1 MINVKVA
8 ILDDESRDLEKVKDY
23 FMFVSNQHISYDCS
37 CFDNGVSIYDE
48 SFDLYILDIEM
59 PNLNGLEVAENIKE
73 KYPNSVIVLHSK
85 RNDLVFESFKV
96 GVFFFVRKDNFEED
110 MKNAQKRFDQHFK
123 KSNMIYN
130 YQNKDIIRNIQYRD
144 IMYIEKVGHRVEI
157 HLCDGE
163 ILRDN
168 ISMRNIL
175 PKFESFIHCH
185 QSYLVNL
192 SHVDKIDSNDFFM
205 KNGDRVQIS
214 KRNLIKVKKA
224 YIDYLNK
231 KVAV

>member
-1 MINVKVA
+1 MVKIKVA
-8 ILDDESRDLEKVKDY
+8 VLDDELRDLEKVSEY
-23 FMFVSNQHISYDCS
+23 FKSVSNKYISYDCT
-37 CFDNGVSIYDE
+37 CFDNEDKLYDE
-48 SFDLYILDIEM
+48 VFDLYVLDIEM
-59 PNLNGLEVAENIKE
+59 PNLNGLQVAEIIKE
-73 KYPNSVIVLHSK
+73 NNPNSVIVLHSK
-85 RNDLVFESFKV
+85 RNDLVFESFKI

-123 KSNMIYN
+123 TSNMIYN
-130 YQNKDIIRNIQYRD
+130 YQNKDVIRNIQYRD

-163 ILRDN
+163 VLRDN
-168 ISMRNIL
+168 TSMRNIL
-175 PKFESFIHCH
+175 PKFGSFIHCH

-192 SHVDKIDSNDFFM
+192 QYVEKIDSNDFFI